1 MNASPYRMSRSDL
14 AVFTRYW
21 LLPVLVTTLISAC
34 SLSRPNPDQSSW
46 LVSPER
52 TSAPRATPVNMHLK
66 MGTFSANAPYDGK
79 SLVYRMSDNKFEK
92 DFYNVYLVYPR
103 DMVANAT
110 MKWLTHSKAFT
121 LVIEQPTTFFPM
133 YQLQGVID
141 EFYGDYR
148 DQPTAVV
155 SIQFYASAS
164 FNGKN
169 GMFSTPRI
177 TKRVPLADKSTQAL
191 ITGQQQALSEILQ
204 ELEARLVADAAN
216 APPEYRSV
224 TGRHV
229 VH

>member
-1 MNASPYRMSRSDL
+1 MNAPQVHAPRFRFYGLS
-14 AVFTRYW
+14 RYW
-21 LLPVLVTTLISAC
+21 LLPLLATALLSSC
-34 SLSRPNPDQSSW
+34 SLSRPNPDQTSW
-46 LVSPER
+46 LIVPER
-52 TSAPRATPVNMHLK
+52 TAAPRTTPVNMHLK
-66 MGTFSANAPYDGK
+66 MGNFAANAPYDGK
-79 SLVYRMSDNKFEK
+79 SLVYRMSDNKYDK

-103 DMVANAT
+103 DMVASAT
-110 MKWLTHSKAFT
+110 QKWLTESKAFT
-121 LVIEQPTTFFPM
+121 LIVEQPTTFFPM

-155 SIQFYASAS
+155 TIQFYASAS

-177 TKRVPLADKSTQAL
+177 SKRIPLADKSTQAL
-191 ITGQQQALSEILQ
+191 ITGQQQALAEILQ
-204 ELEARLVADAAN
+204 ELEGRLIADAAN
-216 APPEYRSV
+216 APPEFKSI

>member
-1 MNASPYRMSRSDL
+1 MSLLKPYATAQRLKGALRLWLVSAL
-14 AVFTRYW
+14 ATT
-21 LLPVLVTTLISAC
+21 LVTAC
-34 SLSRPNPDQSSW
+34 APTRPNPDQSNW
-46 LVSPER
+46 MVMPER
-52 TSAPRATPVNMHLK
+52 TAAPRTNPVNMHLK

-79 SLVYRMSDNKFEK
+79 SLVYRMSDNKYEK

-103 DMVANAT
+103 EMVANAT
-110 MKWLTHSKAFT
+110 QKWLTQSNAFS
-121 LVIEQPTTFFPM
+121 LIVEQPTTFFPM

-148 DQPTAVV
+148 QQPTAVV
-155 SIQFYASAS
+155 TIQFYASAS

-177 TKRVPLADKSTQAL
+177 TKHVPLADKSTQAL
-191 ITGQQQALSEILQ
+191 INGQQQALTEVLQ
-204 ELEARLVADAAN
+204 ELEQRLVADAAN
-216 APPEYRSV
+216 APPEFRSV

>member
-1 MNASPYRMSRSDL
+1 MNAHQTRASNTAITVLSR
-14 AVFTRYW
+14 RW
-21 LLPVLVTTLISAC
+21 LIPALLTTLLCAC
-34 SLSRPNPDQSSW
+34 SLNRPNPDQSSW
-46 LVSPER
+46 LVVPER
-52 TSAPRATPVNMHLK
+52 TAAPRANPVNMHLK
-66 MGTFSANAPYDGK
+66 MGNFSANAPYDGK

-92 DFYNVYLVYPR
+92 DFYNVYLIYPR

-110 MKWLTHSKAFT
+110 QKWLTQSNAFT
-121 LVIEQPTTFFPM
+121 LIVEQPTTFFPM

-155 SIQFYASAS
+155 TIQFYASAS
-164 FNGKN
+164 FNGNN

-177 TKRVPLADKSTQAL
+177 SRRIPLADKSTQAL
-191 ITGQQQALSEILQ
+191 INGQQQALTEILT
-204 ELEARLVADAAN
+204 ELEGRLVTDAAK

-224 TGRHV
+224 TGQKV

>member
-1 MNASPYRMSRSDL
+1 MTPSLIITSAPLKKVCRC
-14 AVFTRYW
+14 W
-21 LLPVLVTTLISAC
+21 LLPALASLVLGAC
-34 SLSRPNPDQSSW
+34 TISRPNPDQSSW
-46 LVSPER
+46 LVMPER
-52 TSAPRATPVNMHLK
+52 TAAPRATPVNMHLK
-66 MGTFSANAPYDGK
+66 MGNFSANAPYDGK
-79 SLVYRMSDNKFEK
+79 SLVYRMSDNQYEK

-110 MKWLTHSKAFT
+110 QKWLTQSNAFT
-121 LVIEQPTTFFPM
+121 LIVEQPTTFFPM

-155 SIQFYASAS
+155 TIQFYASSS

-191 ITGQQQALSEILQ
+191 INGQQQALSEVLQ
-204 ELEARLVADAAN
+204 ELEQRLVADASN
-216 APPEYRSV
+216 APAEYKSV
-224 TGRHV
+224 TGRTV

>member
-1 MNASPYRMSRSDL
+1 MTASITCVPP
-14 AVFTRYW
+14 TRPGKSLRFW
-21 LLPVLVTTLISAC
+21 MLPVLATLLLSAC
-34 SLSRPNPDQSSW
+34 SISRPNPDQSSW
-46 LVSPER
+46 LVVPER
-52 TSAPRATPVNMHLK
+52 TAAPRATPINMHLK
-66 MGTFSANAPYDGK
+66 MGNFAANAPYDGK
-79 SLVYRMSDNKFEK
+79 SLVYRMSDNKYEK

-103 DMVANAT
+103 DMVATAT
-110 MKWLTHSKAFT
+110 QKWLTQSNAFT
-121 LVIEQPTTFFPM
+121 LIVEQPTTFFPM

-155 SIQFYASAS
+155 TIQFYASAS

-191 ITGQQQALSEILQ
+191 ITGQQQALTEILQ
-204 ELEARLVADAAN
+204 ELEQRLVADAAN
-216 APPEYRSV
+216 APPEFKSV

>member
-1 MNASPYRMSRSDL
+1 MTMITTVASYKSRFKL
-14 AVFTRYW
+14 IRCW
-21 LLPVLVTTLISAC
+21 LLPVITTLLLGGC
-34 SLSRPNPDQSSW
+34 TLSRPNPDQSTW
-46 LVSPER
+46 LIVPER
-52 TSAPRATPVNMHLK
+52 SAPPRATPVNMHLK
-66 MGTFSANAPYDGK
+66 MGNFSANPPYDGK
-79 SLVYRMSDNKFEK
+79 SLVYRMSENKYEK

-110 MKWLTHSKAFT
+110 QKWLTESKAFT
-121 LVIEQPTTFFPM
+121 LIVEQPTTFFPL
-133 YQLQGVID
+133 YQLQGVVD

-155 SIQFYASAS
+155 TIQFYASSS

-191 ITGQQQALSEILQ
+191 ITGQQQALNEVLQ
-204 ELEARLVADAAN
+204 ELEQRLVADAAT
-216 APPEYRSV
+216 APPEFKSV
-224 TGRHV
+224 SGRAV

>member
-1 MNASPYRMSRSDL
+1 MSAFKASTAAAPKIGLR
-14 AVFTRYW
+14 TCW
-21 LLPVLVTTLISAC
+21 LLPILVTALISAC
-34 SLSRPNPDQSSW
+34 APTRPNPDQSNW
-46 LVSPER
+46 LVTPER
-52 TSAPRATPVNMHLK
+52 TAPPHATPINMHLK
-66 MGTFSANAPYDGK
+66 MGSFSANAPYDGK
-79 SLVYRMSDNKFEK
+79 SLVYRMSDNKYEK

-103 DMVANAT
+103 DMVATAT
-110 MKWLTHSKAFT
+110 QKWLTQSNVFT

-133 YQLQGVID
+133 YQLQGVVD

-155 SIQFYASAS
+155 TVQFYASAS

-169 GMFSTPRI
+169 SMFSTPRI

-191 ITGQQQALSEILQ
+191 INGQQQALSDVLT
-204 ELEARLVADAAN
+204 ELERRLVTDAAK
-216 APPEYRSV
+216 APPEYLSV

>member
-1 MNASPYRMSRSDL
+1 MTASI
-14 AVFTRYW
+14 TRVSPTRPGKSLRFW
-21 LLPVLVTTLISAC
+21 MLPVLATLLLSAC
-34 SLSRPNPDQSSW
+34 SISRPNPDQSSW
-46 LVSPER
+46 LVVPER
-52 TSAPRATPVNMHLK
+52 TAAPRATPINMHLK
-66 MGTFSANAPYDGK
+66 MGNFAANAPYDGK
-79 SLVYRMSDNKFEK
+79 SLVYRMSDNKYEK

-103 DMVANAT
+103 DMVATAT
-110 MKWLTHSKAFT
+110 QKWLTQSNAFT
-121 LVIEQPTTFFPM
+121 LIVEQPTTFFPM

-155 SIQFYASAS
+155 TIQFYASAS

-191 ITGQQQALSEILQ
+191 ITGQQQALTEVLQ
-204 ELEARLVADAAN
+204 ELEQRLVADAAN
-216 APPEYRSV
+216 APPEFKSV
-224 TGRHV
+224 TGHHV

>member
-1 MNASPYRMSRSDL
+1 MTTATTFASINPFRKL
-14 AVFTRYW
+14 VRYW
-21 LLPVLVTTLISAC
+21 VMPTLAMLVLGAC

-46 LVSPER
+46 LVTPER
-52 TSAPRATPVNMHLK
+52 TAAPRATPVNMHLK
-66 MGTFSANAPYDGK
+66 MGNFSANAPYDGK
-79 SLVYRMSDNKFEK
+79 SLVYRMSDNKYEK

-110 MKWLTHSKAFT
+110 QKWLTQSNAFT
-121 LVIEQPTTFFPM
+121 LIIEQPTTFFPM

-155 SIQFYASAS
+155 TIQFYASSS

-191 ITGQQQALSEILQ
+191 INGQQQALSEVLQ
-204 ELEARLVADAAN
+204 ELEQRLVTDAAN
-216 APPEYRSV
+216 APAEYKSV
-224 TGRHV
+224 TGRTV